1 MSDPSLDPHTRSG
14 RFGTRLRR
22 RLGLGLAAGIACGLA
37 LGALAGGLFFGS
49 GTRGFWITTFS
60 VTLFLTLMTL
70 LMVGYGSLESPDPG
84 TEPTQDDRPVADR
97 EALTRLEHP
106 TDEAGGPD

>member
-22 RLGLGLAAGIACGLA
+22 RLGLGLLQASPAAWRSAHSR
-37 LGALAGGLFFGS
+37 AGCFGS

-60 VTLFLTLMTL
+60 VTLFLTLVTL
-70 LMVGYGSLESPDPG
+70 LIVGYGSLESPDPG

-97 EALTRLEHP
+97 EALTGLEHP

>member
-1 MSDPSLDPHTRSG
+1 MSDPSLDPRTRSG
-14 RFGTRLRR
+14 RFGTRLRG
-22 RLGLGLAAGIACGLA
+22 RLGFGLAAGIAGGVA

-60 VTLFLTLMTL
+60 VTLFVTLVTL

-84 TEPTQDDRPVADR
+84 AEPTQDDRPVADR
-97 EALTRLEHP
+97 EGLTRVEHP
-106 TDEAGGPD
+106 TDTAGGPR